1 MFDFIGKKILITG
14 ASGGIGK
21 ELTKSFLEN
30 GADVFITGTNSQK
43 LTLLNKEL
51 NGKCKT
57 IECNLSS
64 VDDTNNLIDYLN
76 GFGGMD
82 ILINN
87 AGKTEDNLFM
97 RMTDKQWEDV
107 MLINLT
113 SVMRLTRGV
122 IRGMIK
128 KRWGRVIN
136 ISSIV
141 ALTGNP
147 GQSNYVTAKSGL
159 IGFSKSL
166 ASEVAS
172 RGITVNCIA
181 PGFID
186 TNMTEKVNNDE
197 IEINKEQ
204 NVLNKGKKIFNSL
217 DGKKVYTESIIFSGE
232 EVHVESSG
240 LFINLGQARAQTFFI
255 PDKNYP

>member
-1 MFDFIGKKILITG
+1 MFDFSGKKILVTG
-14 ASGGIGK
+14 ASGGIGRD
-21 ELTKSFLEN
+21 LSKSFLEN
-30 GADVFITGTNSQK
+30 GADVIITGTNSEK
-43 LTLLNKEL
+43 LTLLNQDF
-51 NGKCKT
+51 NFKCKT
-57 IECNLSS
+57 FECNLSS
-64 VDDTNNLIDYLN
+64 VDDTNNLIEYLN
-76 GFGGMD
+76 KSGGVD

-87 AGKTEDNLFM
+87 AGKTEDTLFM
-97 RMTDKQWEDV
+97 RMTDQQWEDV
-107 MLINLT
+107 MLVNLT

-147 GQSNYVTAKSGL
+147 GQSNYVAAKSGL

-181 PGFID
+181 PGFIE
-186 TNMTEKVNNDE
+186 TNMTEKLNENQRNLILSKIPMNRIGLP
-197 IEINKEQ
+197 IEICSSA
-204 NVLNKGKKIFNSL
+204 IFLASSYSNYIT
-217 DGKKVYTESIIFSGE
+217 GQTI
-232 EVHVESSG
+232 HVNGGMYMS
-240 LFINLGQARAQTFFI
+240 
-255 PDKNYP
+255 